1 MSTEKQKSLV
11 NTLQSLLKKKLHCAR
26 HGDISTVETLSAQS
40 DAIVQQ
46 INREKILDLDE
57 FKTHK
62 KQLQKA
68 YEDLSMA
75 LKIQK
80 DDIAEKVSR
89 IKKGKK
95 TIKAYKKN
103 VWKIKGK

>member
-11 NTLQSLLKKKLHCAR
+11 NALQNLLKKQLHSAR
-26 HGDISTVETLSAQS
+26 HGNISTVEVLSAQS

-46 INREKILDLDE
+46 INREKILDLNE

-75 LKIQK
+75 LKVQK

-95 TIKAYKKN
+95 TVKAYRKN
-103 VWKIKGK
+103 I

>member
-1 MSTEKQKSLV
+1 MSTENQKSLV
-11 NTLQSLLKKKLHCAR
+11 NTLQNLLKKQLHYAR
-26 HGDISTVETLSAQS
+26 HGDISTIEALSAQS
-40 DAIVQQ
+40 DAVVQQ
-46 INREKILDLDE
+46 INREKILELNE
-57 FKTHK
+57 FRTHK

-68 YEDLSMA
+68 YEDLSIA

-103 VWKIKGK
+103 I